1 MKLLHD
7 YILVKECIP
16 ENELAGTGL
25 KMKYDETST
34 FMEVEVV
41 GVSENLVLDYM
52 KYYQGLSKLDATC
65 LVNSYYIIGKHLIIR
80 RVSKTPYKDGLYFI
94 SFKDVIAVVD
104 EGGENEN
111 GNN

>member
-1 MKLLHD
+1 MRLLHD
-7 YILVKECIP
+7 YILVKEYIP

-25 KMKYDETST
+25 KMKYDDTST
-34 FMEVEVV
+34 FMEVEIVD
-41 GVSENLVLDYM
+41 VSENLILDYM

-104 EGGENEN
+104 DGGNED